1 MDFVNVDTIEDLLKL
16 AQDQNEDF
24 VSSGDLELDDKITP
38 RVRKLLNKAI
48 TPYTTGSETGNKHFD
63 GIPITE
69 MMKALEEQG
78 YTLLQEDFTPWEGW
92 LTGEEGKATMQLG
105 VKRKMEQRY
114 EPVKN
119 TMLVLSWYKV
129 MPHKYEINA
138 YIS

>member
-78 YTLLQEDFTPWEGW
+78 YTLLQEDFTHWEGW